1 MILVS
6 KGWSEMEISQNIK
19 EDAKTILEAAPDLYL
34 ILSPQLTIVGASN
47 AYLKATM
54 VQREEIL
61 GRYLFDVFPDNPN
74 DSTATGVNNLRH
86 SLNRVLKEKVC
97 DAMAIQK
104 YDIRRPASIGG
115 DFEVRYW
122 SPLNCPVLGKDGQVQ
137 YIIHRVE
144 DVTEFIHLQQSHDSQ
159 LKTIETLQGRE
170 GKVGAEILQRA
181 KDIQELNNKLQESE
195 RYNAA
200 FLSAIPDAMILTNRD
215 GLIEFCNN
223 QAEEMFGYPKDELL
237 GQVVEILMPEH
248 SAKIH
253 PKHRD
258 SYFKSPRVRPMG
270 MGMELL
276 GKRKNGEI
284 FPVEISLSPL
294 QTNRGLAAIAI
305 IRDVTRQTE
314 QNKLL
319 KQKETALREA
329 FETVEKEKSRLES
342 INQKMFMVTQLSE
355 TLLACKNIEEI
366 LESFSSFAT
375 KILDFSDGVLY
386 LMHNSRNY
394 LEKKIIWGS
403 ESNNYK
409 PTFAPDEC
417 WALRRGCIYL
427 VSDLQPGVVCQHIK
441 ETPQKKKASLCIPL
455 MAQYEIF
462 GLLFFETNSGNYPIE
477 KLNSLI
483 PVVTETISLAIANIR
498 LKELLHSQAIRDP
511 LTGLLNR
518 RFLDEYVVKQIG
530 QAKHSQSMIAFIM
543 IDVDNFKRVND
554 NFGHDT
560 GDQVLSILG
569 KLFTSLIREGDLA
582 CRYGGEEFLLVLPQ
596 CTLDNA
602 KKISETIRDEVSKM
616 PMTLKNNVFNIT
628 ISLGISSYPN
638 HGSSL
643 QELIETADKA
653 LYSAKTQG
661 KNRVVIF
668 SEGSS
673 PRRKS

>member
-1 MILVS
+1 
-6 KGWSEMEISQNIK
+6 
-19 EDAKTILEAAPDLYL
+19 
-34 ILSPQLTIVGASN
+34 
-47 AYLKATM
+47 
-54 VQREEIL
+54 
-61 GRYLFDVFPDNPN
+61 
-74 DSTATGVNNLRH
+74 
-86 SLNRVLKEKVC
+86 
-97 DAMAIQK
+97 
-104 YDIRRPASIGG
+104 
-115 DFEVRYW
+115 
-122 SPLNCPVLGKDGQVQ
+122 
-137 YIIHRVE
+137 
-144 DVTEFIHLQQSHDSQ
+144 
-159 LKTIETLQGRE
+159 
-170 GKVGAEILQRA
+170 
-181 KDIQELNNKLQESE
+181 
-195 RYNAA
+195 
-200 FLSAIPDAMILTNRD
+200 
-215 GLIEFCNN
+215 
-223 QAEEMFGYPKDELL
+223 
-237 GQVVEILMPEH
+237 
-248 SAKIH
+248 
-253 PKHRD
+253 
-258 SYFKSPRVRPMG
+258 
-270 MGMELL
+270 
-276 GKRKNGEI
+276 
-284 FPVEISLSPL
+284 
-294 QTNRGLAAIAI
+294 
-305 IRDVTRQTE
+305 
-314 QNKLL
+314 
-319 KQKETALREA
+319 
-329 FETVEKEKSRLES
+329 
-342 INQKMFMVTQLSE
+342 
-355 TLLACKNIEEI
+355 
-366 LESFSSFAT
+366 
-375 KILDFSDGVLY
+375 
-386 LMHNSRNY
+386 
-394 LEKKIIWGS
+394 
-403 ESNNYK
+403 
-409 PTFAPDEC
+409 
-417 WALRRGCIYL
+417 
-427 VSDLQPGVVCQHIK
+427 
-441 ETPQKKKASLCIPL
+441 

-483 PVVTETISLAIANIR
+483 PVMTETISLAIANIR